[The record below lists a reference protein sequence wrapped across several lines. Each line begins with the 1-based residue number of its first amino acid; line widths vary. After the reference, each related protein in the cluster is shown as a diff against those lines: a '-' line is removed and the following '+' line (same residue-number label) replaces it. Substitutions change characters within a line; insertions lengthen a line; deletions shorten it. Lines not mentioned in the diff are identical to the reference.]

1 MERITVVQSYFV
13 YWAGIK
19 SEVVRDGS
27 QKLWNGRK
35 TTEKDGGTFAE
46 QENGRM
52 GPTEP
57 TRPQNSRTRGYDS
70 LETVIRQEIK
80 NLATL
85 TTLGNELWT
94 NQTVSERNKMATSG
108 SPHFT
113 TSGSAT
119 YSNAALGTTDEAS
132 VISTKDPM
140 STSLSTASSSSGEE
154 ATETLHATTLLPNIT
169 DQNVTNPLT
178 LLHFLTSFTHVKDI
192 KMESKERE
200 KLQDSDWP
208 TVAQT
213 KYATFNPQSTTSSTP
228 LNNHSFHLVNRLRTS
243 THNPIEMIQDHTNS
257 VKFRT
262 QTSSFQPWGT
272 SLTQTQNS
280 HIKSLRY
287 KQTSS
292 PKYFLSTQIPTSK
305 PLPPSVTGIHGIL
318 LFSAT
323 SPPKLFS
330 KYKTLSHN
338 STLHSASTPQT
349 SALPQTISTLIP
361 EPPNHR
367 LQPNT
372 SVGDVNKS
380 QPEPS
385 QSGPR
390 QTSPP
395 YAECQ
400 TTDFF
405 RTLPQPQPVSIQNPP
420 PTTTSNQTLRFL
432 QIKQPESDSLHES
445 MSSSPKS
452 WFQSTLHTGS
462 PLAHSF
468 EWKKTEPPQTPPS
481 LTHLQF
487 TIRYGPILATN
498 QGKDV
503 TTHDPQ
509 AKIKSISPIFAIS
522 STTEPMFSGS
532 TPQSALHSSSST
544 LTSTRPT
551 LKPTFFTYSRFS
563 SGKSQP
569 KTTPALSVPP
579 SPFPISVPPHVHPVK
594 PSSTHS
600 VASSNSSSPFVSITP
615 VPLSNPPSSPST
627 FSKMITASTFP
638 SSPSLIST
646 ASIPPT
652 PPLVPTTS
660 SYSLGSSYSI
670 VSSVTPSFSGSPL
683 STSPHLGPSPAPLRS
698 LYNSLLPSPSPV
710 PSQKLTKGESLK
722 IQKHLVPSD
731 PEPNLTP
738 PTQRTVLH
746 QIPDPHPKLDPN
758 IKLNRGREL
767 KPNHP
772 NTDTKQKHPSNP
784 SGTPDKEG
792 KYPDIIPRHSAWEL
806 GMLLGCSA
814 GLGMVLVV
822 VIRYMYRQ
830 ACGKRTGVTLNDRER
845 EYERGERGLIHVQEC
860 GDLVRVRRIRENSF
874 VLLAEYD
881 ILASP
886 GD

>member
-1 MERITVVQSYFV
+1 MGVVLFTLAPPATAFSRGASHTSCQEMIPRHIRAHPQDPPHSYVTLRASASSYLPGQFITVTVRSSRDFMGFLLQARSVGRAGAGVEVRARGEVGVRGGSRSSRIGPVLVGGSWTFTPPGTHTLHCLSEGDTLTHSDKQLKRNLSFVWRAPDVPMGDIQFYITVVQSYFV

-119 YSNAALGTTDEAS
+119 YSNAAL
-132 VISTKDPM
+132 
-140 STSLSTASSSSGEE
+140 ASSSS
-154 ATETLHATTLLPNIT
+154 
-169 DQNVTNPLT
+169 
-178 LLHFLTSFTHVKDI
+178 
-192 KMESKERE
+192 
-200 KLQDSDWP
+200 
-208 TVAQT
+208 
-213 KYATFNPQSTTSSTP
+213 
-228 LNNHSFHLVNRLRTS
+228 
-243 THNPIEMIQDHTNS
+243 
-257 VKFRT
+257 
-262 QTSSFQPWGT
+262 
-272 SLTQTQNS
+272 
-280 HIKSLRY
+280 
-287 KQTSS
+287 
-292 PKYFLSTQIPTSK
+292 
-305 PLPPSVTGIHGIL
+305 
-318 LFSAT
+318 
-323 SPPKLFS
+323 
-330 KYKTLSHN
+330 
-338 STLHSASTPQT
+338 
-349 SALPQTISTLIP
+349 

-405 RTLPQPQPVSIQNPP
+405 RTLPQPQP
-420 PTTTSNQTLRFL
+420 
-432 QIKQPESDSLHES
+432 IKQPESDSLHES

-532 TPQSALHSSSST
+532 TPQ
-544 LTSTRPT
+544 
-551 LKPTFFTYSRFS
+551 FS

-670 VSSVTPSFSGSPL
+670 
-683 STSPHLGPSPAPLRS
+683 
-698 LYNSLLPSPSPV
+698 
-710 PSQKLTKGESLK
+710 KLTKGESLK